1 MEKDMLVPKIN
12 EDVCLKCGRCYLA
25 CFDSGY

>member
-1 MEKDMLVPKIN
+1 MEKDMLIPRIN